1 MSLLAILKLVGFA
14 TGAALHVYITWLIW
28 KRRLGSSQK
37 LTQYER
43 TYVTLGLCL
52 GIWFTGNLFITL
64 HEMVLGRERL
74 TAGLRAWN
82 VITMIGVALLPAALL
97 QAHIAFLATLDNY
110 KKITARQVRLSG
122 FAFYLPML
130 FLPFAIYLVTQGT
143 YQSFLIKLRPLL
155 LAYSIWYLLTIWAC
169 AALDF
174 LIVRKFPVQ
183 ATRERQFFKHL
194 AVLFIINGALE
205 FAVVG
210 TRRTEPNDVFWV
222 VYMLMSL
229 LPAFLVAYH
238 VYRYKLVDIAIKGS
252 LVYASTA
259 VVFMIVYIYG
269 VRQLGQFLVARYEV
283 SAGVIEAI
291 LILGMFALAG
301 PFVRTLD
308 RMVETLFR
316 QEIGLYRDVVRQV
329 AKGAEG
335 FGDLNSLLR
344 YTEETIKRGLELS
357 EIRIAVLADSPLT
370 GVEHRLAEK
379 FERLQSDVIEKDEDV
394 AAMNATAVYAL
405 RREDK
410 LIGLMAIAAES
421 QSLTS
426 EKRAVLDVLAGQIA
440 IEIESC
446 RLIEEKVN
454 LERELAN
461 RERLAILGQ
470 MATTIAHEVKNPL
483 SSIKSIAQVMREEDD
498 LKNYDNDL
506 QIIVSEI
513 DRLNRTVSQLLSF
526 ARPGRIDTQAVVVS
540 ELINATVALFS
551 NEAKERGVKLRAEI
565 DEDYEFTGL
574 QAAALREAL
583 SNLIL
588 NALQACEKENE
599 VIVQAR
605 LEQEDAAEGYKMAH
619 NFELF
624 NREENGQAHQVMNDS
639 KVSSLTQS
647 AKSLDKKRLI
657 LSVTDTGRGIAVEEQ
672 LRVFEPFYTTKSRG
686 TGLGLAIVQRRAIE
700 LGGSIELIS
709 PVEND
714 QGTSFRLF
722 VPLEETI
729 EKV

>member
-14 TGAALHVYITWLIW
+14 TGAALHLYITWLIW

-64 HEMVLGRERL
+64 HEMILGRERL

-110 KKITARQVRLSG
+110 KKITARQVRLSS
-122 FAFYLPML
+122 FALYLPML
-130 FLPFAIYLVTQGT
+130 FLPFAIYLVTKGT
-143 YQSFLIKLRPLL
+143 YQPFLIKLRPLL
-155 LAYSIWYLLTIWAC
+155 LPYSIWYLLTIWAC
-169 AALDF
+169 AAMDF
-174 LIVRKFPVQ
+174 VIVRKFPVN
-183 ATRERQFFKHL
+183 ATRERQFFRYL

-210 TRRTEPNDVFWV
+210 TRRTEPNDIFWV
-222 VYMLMSL
+222 AYMLLSL

-269 VRQLGQFLVARYEV
+269 IRQLGQFLVARYEV
-283 SAGVIEAI
+283 SASVIEAI

-308 RMVETLFR
+308 RMVENLFR
-316 QEIGLYRDVVRQV
+316 QEIGLYRNVVRQV

-335 FGDLNSLLR
+335 FGELNSLLR

-357 EIRIAVLADSPLT
+357 EVRIAVLADSLPDA
-370 GVEHRLAEK
+370 VEYRLAEK

-394 AAMNATAVYAL
+394 TAMNATAVYAL
-405 RREDK
+405 KREDK
-410 LIGLMAIAAES
+410 LIGLMAIAAEP

-483 SSIKSIAQVMREEDD
+483 SSIKSIAQVMREEDE

-506 QIIVSEI
+506 QIIISEI

-526 ARPGRIDTQAVVVS
+526 ARPGRIDTQAVAVS
-540 ELINATVALFS
+540 EIVNSTVALFS
-551 NEAKERGVKLRAEI
+551 NEAKERGVKLRAQI
-565 DEDYEFTGL
+565 DEDYELTGL

-583 SNLIL
+583 SNLVL
-588 NALQACEKENE
+588 NAVQACDKENGVVVQVQLEKEEANE
-599 VIVQAR
+599 AR
-605 LEQEDAAEGYKMAH
+605 KITH

-624 NREENGQAHQVMNDS
+624 NREENGQAHQLMRN
-639 KVSSLTQS
+639 KKTSSLTRLS
-647 AKSLDKKRLI
+647 NSFNKRRLI
-657 LSVTDTGRGIAVEEQ
+657 LSVTDTGAGISVEEQ

-686 TGLGLAIVQRRAIE
+686 TGLGLAIVQRRVIE
-700 LGGSIELIS
+700 LGGSIELTS
-709 PVEND
+709 PVENN
-714 QGTSFRLF
+714 QGTSFRLL
-722 VPLEETI
+722 VPLENTV

>member
-14 TGAALHVYITWLIW
+14 TGAALHLYITWLIW

-64 HEMVLGRERL
+64 HEMILGRERL

-110 KKITARQVRLSG
+110 KKITARQVRLSS
-122 FAFYLPML
+122 FALYLPML
-130 FLPFAIYLVTQGT
+130 FLPFAIYLVTKGT
-143 YQSFLIKLRPLL
+143 YQPFLIKLRPLL
-155 LAYSIWYLLTIWAC
+155 LPYSIWYLLTIWAC
-169 AALDF
+169 AAMDF
-174 LIVRKFPVQ
+174 VIVRKFPVN
-183 ATRERQFFKHL
+183 ATRERQFFRYL

-210 TRRTEPNDVFWV
+210 TRRTEPNDIFWV
-222 VYMLMSL
+222 AYMLLSL

-269 VRQLGQFLVARYEV
+269 IRQLGQFLVARYEV
-283 SAGVIEAI
+283 SASVIEAI

-308 RMVETLFR
+308 RMVENLFR
-316 QEIGLYRDVVRQV
+316 QEIGLYRNVVRQV

-335 FGDLNSLLR
+335 FGELNSLLR

-357 EIRIAVLADSPLT
+357 EVRIAVLADSLPDA
-370 GVEHRLAEK
+370 VEYRLAEK

-394 AAMNATAVYAL
+394 TAMNATAVYAL
-405 RREDK
+405 KREDK
-410 LIGLMAIAAES
+410 LIGLMAIAAEP

-483 SSIKSIAQVMREEDD
+483 SSIKSIAQVMREEDE

-506 QIIVSEI
+506 QIIISEI

-526 ARPGRIDTQAVVVS
+526 ARPGRIDTQAVAVS
-540 ELINATVALFS
+540 EIVNSTVALFS
-551 NEAKERGVKLRAEI
+551 NEAKERGVKLRARI
-565 DEDYEFTGL
+565 DEDYELTGL

-583 SNLIL
+583 SNLVL
-588 NALQACEKENE
+588 NAVQACDKENE
-599 VIVQAR
+599 VVVQVQLEKEEANEAR
-605 LEQEDAAEGYKMAH
+605 KITH

-624 NREENGQAHQVMNDS
+624 NREENGQAHQLMRD
-639 KVSSLTQS
+639 KKTSSLTRLS
-647 AKSLDKKRLI
+647 NSFNKRRLI
-657 LSVTDTGRGIAVEEQ
+657 LSVTDTGAGISVEEQ

-700 LGGSIELIS
+700 LGGSIELTS
-709 PVEND
+709 PVENN
-714 QGTSFRLF
+714 QGTSFRLL
-722 VPLEETI
+722 VPIENTV

>member
-1 MSLLAILKLVGFA
+1 MALLAILKLVGFA
-14 TGAALHVYITWLIW
+14 TGAALHLYITWLIW

-43 TYVTLGLCL
+43 TYVVLGLCL
-52 GIWFTGNLFITL
+52 SIWFIGNLCITL
-64 HEMVLGRERL
+64 HEMILGRERL

-82 VITMIGVALLPAALL
+82 AITMIGVAMLPAALL
-97 QAHIAFLATLDNY
+97 HAHIAFLATLDNY
-110 KKITARQVRLSG
+110 KKITARQVRLSSI
-122 FAFYLPML
+122 ALYLPML
-130 FLPFAIYLVTQGT
+130 FLPFAIYLVTKGS
-143 YQSFLIKLRPLL
+143 YQPFLIKLRPLL
-155 LAYSIWYLLTIWAC
+155 LPYSIWYLLTIWAS
-169 AALDF
+169 AAIDL
-174 LIVRKFPVQ
+174 LIVRKFPIQ

-222 VYMLMSL
+222 AYMLLSL

-259 VVFMIVYIYG
+259 IVFMIVYIYG
-269 VRQLGQFLVARYEV
+269 IRQLGQFLVTRYEV

-291 LILGMFALAG
+291 LILGMFALAS

-308 RMVETLFR
+308 RMVETLFTR
-316 QEIGLYRDVVRQV
+316 EIGLYRDVVRQI

-357 EIRIAVLADSPLT
+357 EVRIAVVDQAMRD
-370 GVEHRLAEK
+370 GVERRLAEK
-379 FERLQSDVIEKDEDV
+379 FERLQTDVIEKDEDV
-394 AAMNATAVYAL
+394 AAMKATAVYAL
-405 RREDK
+405 KREDK

-440 IEIESC
+440 VEIESC
-446 RLIEEKVN
+446 RLIEEKVY
-454 LERELAN
+454 LERELAS

-483 SSIKSIAQVMREEDD
+483 SSIKSIAQVMREEEE
-498 LKNYDNDL
+498 LKNYDSDL
-506 QIIVSEI
+506 QIIVNEI

-526 ARPGRIDTQAVVVS
+526 ARPGRIDTRAVALS
-540 ELINATVALFS
+540 ELVNSTVTLFS

-565 DEDYEFTGL
+565 GEEYQIAGA

-583 SNLIL
+583 SNLVL
-588 NALQACEKENE
+588 NAVQACEKECE
-599 VIVQAR
+599 VVVQTR
-605 LEQEDAAEGYKMAH
+605 LEKQDPTETPRMAH
-619 NFELF
+619 NFEPF
-624 NREENGQAHQVMNDS
+624 KREENGQAYQR
-639 KVSSLTQS
+639 LPA
-647 AKSLDKKRLI
+647 AKPFAPDASTAGLEKRRLI
-657 LSVTDTGRGIAVEEQ
+657 VSVTDTGAGISVEEQ

-686 TGLGLAIVQRRAIE
+686 TGLGLAIVQRRAVE
-700 LGGSIELIS
+700 LGGSIELLS
-709 PVEND
+709 PVEN
-714 QGTSFRLF
+714 QHGTSFRLI
-722 VPLEETI
+722 VPLEEVT

>member
-1 MSLLAILKLVGFA
+1 MALLAILKLVGFA
-14 TGAALHVYITWLIW
+14 TGAALHIYITWLIW

-52 GIWFTGNLFITL
+52 AIWFTGNLFITL
-64 HEMVLGRERL
+64 HEMILGRERL

-110 KKITARQVRLSG
+110 KKITARQVRLSS
-122 FAFYLPML
+122 FALYLPML
-130 FLPFAIYLVTQGT
+130 FLPFAIYLVTKGT
-143 YQSFLIKLRPLL
+143 YQPFLIKLRPLL
-155 LAYSIWYLLTIWAC
+155 LPYSIWYLLTIWAC
-169 AALDF
+169 AAMDF
-174 LIVRKFPVQ
+174 VIVRKFPVQ

-222 VYMLMSL
+222 AYMLLSL

-269 VRQLGQFLVARYEV
+269 IRQLGQFLVARYEV

-301 PFVRTLD
+301 PFVRMLD
-308 RMVETLFR
+308 RMVGNLFTR
-316 QEIGLYRDVVRQV
+316 EIGLYRDVVRQV

-344 YTEETIKRGLELS
+344 YTEETIRRGLELS
-357 EIRIAVLADSPLT
+357 EVRIAVMADSMPA
-370 GVEHRLAEK
+370 GVEYRLAEK

-394 AAMNATAVYAL
+394 AAMKATAVYAL
-405 RREDK
+405 KREDK
-410 LIGLMAIAAES
+410 LIGLMAIVAES

-446 RLIEEKVN
+446 RLIEEKVS
-454 LERELAN
+454 LERELAS
-461 RERLAILGQ
+461 RERLATLGQ

-483 SSIKSIAQVMREEDD
+483 SSIKSIAQVMREEDE

-506 QIIVSEI
+506 QIIVSEV

-526 ARPGRIDTQAVVVS
+526 ARPGRIDTQTVAVS
-540 ELINATVALFS
+540 ELINSTVALFG
-551 NEAKERGVKLRAEI
+551 NEAKERDVRLRAEI
-565 DEDYEFTGL
+565 EEDCEFTGL
-574 QAAALREAL
+574 QAVALREVL
-583 SNLIL
+583 SNLVL
-588 NALQACEKENE
+588 NAVQACEKECE
-599 VIVQAR
+599 VIVQAHI
-605 LEQEDAAEGYKMAH
+605 EKEAVTVAHKTAH
-619 NFELF
+619 NLEML
-624 NREENGQAHQVMNDS
+624 NRKENGEVHQLINP
-639 KVSSLTQS
+639 VSTL
-647 AKSLDKKRLI
+647 SLDPAFSNTSKKRLI
-657 LSVTDTGRGIAVEEQ
+657 LSVTDTGAGISVEEQ
-672 LRVFEPFYTTKSRG
+672 SRVFEPFYTTKSRG

-700 LGGSIELIS
+700 LGGSIELTS
-709 PVEND
+709 PVENN
-714 QGTSFRLF
+714 QGTRFRLLI
-722 VPLEETI
+722 PLENVV